1 MSIQGDIMQKLVI
14 FDLDGTLLDTIADLN
29 AALNHTLAEFNF
41 TKISCEKT
49 RELVGNG
56 IRNLIIRA
64 SGTED
69 NIDLMFKCC
78 MDYYNKN
85 VNVYTKP
92 YNNIKELII
101 KLKNIGFKLA
111 VVSNKNIIPLKALVD
126 YHFKDLFDLVLGDGM
141 GYKRK
146 PDPEV
151 VLKCLEDLDTK
162 PAEAIYVGDSDIDV
176 QTVKNVGCHGVFV
189 SYGYRR
195 KELLVENGAKIICDS
210 VKELKEYLSNFN
222 CN

>member
-1 MSIQGDIMQKLVI
+1 MQKLVI

-64 SGTED
+64 SGTD
-69 NIDLMFKCC
+69 SNIDSMFKCF

-111 VVSNKNIIPLKALVD
+111 VVSNKNIIPLKTLVN

-146 PDPEV
+146 PDSEIINECIKK
-151 VLKCLEDLDTK
+151 LDSDLEHT
-162 PAEAIYVGDSDIDV
+162 IYIGDSDVDV
-176 QTVKNVGCHGVFV
+176 KTVNNTGCHGIFV
-189 SYGYRR
+189 SYGFRD
-195 KELLVENGAKIICDS
+195 KEKLIEAGAKTILDNVS
-210 VKELKEYLSNFN
+210 DLSNYLLKVEL
-222 CN
+222 

>member
-1 MSIQGDIMQKLVI
+1 MQKLVI

-64 SGTED
+64 SGTD
-69 NIDLMFKCC
+69 SNIDLMFKCF

-111 VVSNKNIIPLKALVD
+111 VVSNKNIIPLKMLVD

-146 PDPEV
+146 PDSEIINECIKK
-151 VLKCLEDLDTK
+151 LDSDLEHT
-162 PAEAIYVGDSDIDV
+162 IYIGDSDVDV
-176 QTVKNVGCHGVFV
+176 KTVNNTGCHGIFV
-189 SYGYRR
+189 SYGFRD
-195 KELLVENGAKIICDS
+195 KEKLIEAGAKIILDNVS
-210 VKELKEYLSNFN
+210 DLSNYLLKVEL
-222 CN
+222 

>member
-1 MSIQGDIMQKLVI
+1 MQKLVI

-64 SGTED
+64 SGTD
-69 NIDLMFKCC
+69 SNIDLMFKCF

-111 VVSNKNIIPLKALVD
+111 VVSNKNIIPLKTLVD

-146 PDPEV
+146 PDSEIINECIKK
-151 VLKCLEDLDTK
+151 LDSDLEHTTY
-162 PAEAIYVGDSDIDV
+162 IGDSDVDV
-176 QTVKNVGCHGVFV
+176 KTVNNTGCHGIFV
-189 SYGYRR
+189 SYGFRD
-195 KELLVENGAKIICDS
+195 KEKLIEAGAKTILDNVS
-210 VKELKEYLSNFN
+210 DLSNYLLKVEL
-222 CN
+222 

>member
-1 MSIQGDIMQKLVI
+1 MQKLVI

-64 SGTED
+64 SGTD
-69 NIDLMFKCC
+69 SNIDLMFKCF

-111 VVSNKNIIPLKALVD
+111 VVSNKNIIPLKTLVN

-146 PDPEV
+146 PDSEIINECIKK
-151 VLKCLEDLDTK
+151 LDSDLEHT
-162 PAEAIYVGDSDIDV
+162 IYIGDSDVDV
-176 QTVKNVGCHGVFV
+176 KTVNNTGCHGIFV
-189 SYGYRR
+189 SYGFRD
-195 KELLVENGAKIICDS
+195 KEKLIEAGAKTILDNVS
-210 VKELKEYLSNFN
+210 DLSNYLLKVEL
-222 CN
+222 

>member
-1 MSIQGDIMQKLVI
+1 MQKLVI

-64 SGTED
+64 SGTD
-69 NIDLMFKCC
+69 SNIDLMFKCF

-92 YNNIKELII
+92 YNNIKDLII

-111 VVSNKNIIPLKALVD
+111 VVSNKNIIPLKTLVD
-126 YHFKDLFDLVLGDGM
+126 YHFNDLFDLVLGDGM
-141 GYKRK
+141 GFKRK
-146 PDPEV
+146 PDSEIINECM
-151 VLKCLEDLDTK
+151 KRLDSDCKHT
-162 PAEAIYVGDSDIDV
+162 IYIGDSDVDV
-176 QTVKNVGCHGVFV
+176 KTVNNTGCHGIFV
-189 SYGYRR
+189 SYGFRD
-195 KELLVENGAKIICDS
+195 KEKLIEAGAKTILDNVS
-210 VKELKEYLSNFN
+210 DLSNYLLKVEL
-222 CN
+222 

>member
-1 MSIQGDIMQKLVI
+1 MQKLVI

-69 NIDLMFKCC
+69 NIDLMFKCF

-146 PDPEV
+146 PDPEITNECI
-151 VLKCLEDLDTK
+151 KKLDSDISYTY
-162 PAEAIYVGDSDIDV
+162 YVGDSDVDV
-176 QTVKNVGCHGVFV
+176 RTVMNTGCHGLFV
-189 SYGYRR
+189 SYGFRE
-195 KELLVENGAKIICDS
+195 KEKLIEAGAEIIFDNVNDLTDYLLNVE
-210 VKELKEYLSNFN
+210 L
-222 CN
+222 

>member
-1 MSIQGDIMQKLVI
+1 MQKLVI

-64 SGTED
+64 SGTD
-69 NIDLMFKCC
+69 SNIDLMFKCF
-78 MDYYNKN
+78 MDYYNRN

-111 VVSNKNIIPLKALVD
+111 VVSNKNIIPLKTLVD

-146 PDPEV
+146 PDSEIINECIKK
-151 VLKCLEDLDTK
+151 LDSDLEHTTY
-162 PAEAIYVGDSDIDV
+162 IGDSDVDV
-176 QTVKNVGCHGVFV
+176 KTVNNTGCHGIFV
-189 SYGYRR
+189 SYGFRD
-195 KELLVENGAKIICDS
+195 KEKLIEAGAKTILDN
-210 VKELKEYLSNFN
+210 VNDLSNYLLKVEL
-222 CN
+222 

>member
-1 MSIQGDIMQKLVI
+1 MQKLVI

-64 SGTED
+64 SGTD
-69 NIDLMFKCC
+69 SNIDLMFKCF
-78 MDYYNKN
+78 MDYYNRN

-111 VVSNKNIIPLKALVD
+111 VVSNKNIIPLKTLVD

-146 PDPEV
+146 PDPEIINECIKK
-151 VLKCLEDLDTK
+151 LDSDLEHTTY
-162 PAEAIYVGDSDIDV
+162 IGDSDVDV
-176 QTVKNVGCHGVFV
+176 KTVNNTGCHGIFV
-189 SYGYRR
+189 SYGFRD
-195 KELLVENGAKIICDS
+195 KEKLIEVGAKTILDNVS
-210 VKELKEYLSNFN
+210 DLSNYLLKVEL
-222 CN
+222 